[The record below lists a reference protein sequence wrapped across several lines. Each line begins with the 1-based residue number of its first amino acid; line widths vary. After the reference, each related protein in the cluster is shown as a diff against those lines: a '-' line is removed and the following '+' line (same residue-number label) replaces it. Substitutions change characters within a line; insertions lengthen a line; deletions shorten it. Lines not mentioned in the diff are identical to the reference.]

1 VSSDNKGSDKKDESF
16 DLLAHE
22 KKISELYQ
30 NTKAFQVEKS
40 SAQLDSKIMAMAK
53 QQLSGNSA
61 LLTQE
66 QSLSQQSLSNKNKQ
80 RKTQNKSPK
89 SWQWPFS
96 LVASVGLLGILFITQ
111 RDYFINP
118 SNIVVGETDIFNGPT
133 MQAPDISQSEK
144 YPQEIAVDQSFQEMK
159 SVSSSS
165 KSELLSYEEVMIDK
179 KVMLDK
185 EMHLDKD
192 MHLDKE
198 MLLDKEFSVVA
209 RKRLSISQPQK
220 ALEEQIV
227 EKSLLEDNSVK
238 TSMMSLSDMSE
249 LAGSLKIEQ
258 AIQNIS
264 KLEAS
269 ASSVDMQQILFKQLI
284 QYQKSHTEFE
294 ITEKYL
300 SVLTDEQIRKL
311 KTSG

>member
-1 VSSDNKGSDKKDESF
+1 VSSDNKGSDKKDETF

-30 NTKAFQVEKS
+30 NTQAFQAEKS
-40 SAQLDSKIMAMAK
+40 SARLDSKIMAMAK
-53 QQLSGNSA
+53 QQLSGNSG
-61 LLTQE
+61 LLIQE
-66 QSLSQQSLSNKNKQ
+66 QSLPQQSLNNKNKQ

-111 RDYFINP
+111 RYYFINP
-118 SNIVVGETDIFNGPT
+118 SNIVVGETDIFNEPT

-165 KSELLSYEEVMIDK
+165 KSELLSYKEVMIDK

-185 EMHLDKD
+185 EM
-192 MHLDKE
+192 
-198 MLLDKEFSVVA
+198 LLGKEFSAVA
-209 RKRLSISQPQK
+209 RKRILISQPQK
-220 ALEEQIV
+220 VLEEQIM

-258 AIQNIS
+258 ATQDIS

-284 QYQKSHTEFE
+284 QYQKSHIEFK

>member
-1 VSSDNKGSDKKDESF
+1 MSSDNKGSDKKDETF

-30 NTKAFQVEKS
+30 NTQAFQAEKS
-40 SAQLDSKIMAMAK
+40 SARLDSKIMAMAK
-53 QQLSGNSA
+53 QQLSGNSG
-61 LLTQE
+61 LLIQE
-66 QSLSQQSLSNKNKQ
+66 QSLPQQSLNNKNKQ

-111 RDYFINP
+111 RYYFINP
-118 SNIVVGETDIFNGPT
+118 SNIVVGETDIFNEPT

-165 KSELLSYEEVMIDK
+165 KSELLSYKEVMIDK

-185 EMHLDKD
+185 EM
-192 MHLDKE
+192 
-198 MLLDKEFSVVA
+198 LLDKEFSAVA
-209 RKRLSISQPQK
+209 RKRISISHPQK
-220 ALEEQIV
+220 VLEEQIM

-269 ASSVDMQQILFKQLI
+269 SSSVDMQQILFKQLI
-284 QYQKSHTEFE
+284 QYQKSHIEFK

>member
-1 VSSDNKGSDKKDESF
+1 MSSDNKGSDKKDESF

-30 NTKAFQVEKS
+30 STKAFQAEKS
-40 SAQLDSKIMAMAK
+40 STQLDSKIMAMAK
-53 QQLSGNSA
+53 QQLSGNSG

-66 QSLSQQSLSNKNKQ
+66 QSLAQQSLGNKNKQ
-80 RKTQNKSPK
+80 RKTQNNSPK
-89 SWQWPFS
+89 LWQWPFS

-111 RDYFINP
+111 REYFIYP
-118 SNIVVGETDIFNGPT
+118 SNIFVGETDIFNEPII
-133 MQAPDISQSEK
+133 QAPDISQSEK
-144 YPQEIAVDQSFQEMK
+144 HPQEIGVDHSFQEMK

-165 KSELLSYEEVMIDK
+165 KSELLSYKEVMIDK

-185 EMHLDKD
+185 DMHLDKD
-192 MHLDKE
+192 I
-198 MLLDKEFSVVA
+198 LLDKEFSAVA
-209 RKRLSISQPQK
+209 RKRISISQPQK
-220 ALEEQIV
+220 VLEEQIM

-238 TSMMSLSDMSE
+238 TSIMSLSDMSE
-249 LAGSLKIEQ
+249 LARSLKIEQ

-269 ASSVDMQQILFKQLI
+269 ASSVNMQQILFKQLI
-284 QYQKSHTEFE
+284 LYQKNYAEFE

-311 KTSG
+311 KVSG

>member
-1 VSSDNKGSDKKDESF
+1 MSSDNKGSDKKDETF

-30 NTKAFQVEKS
+30 NTKAFQAEKS

-53 QQLSGNSA
+53 QQLSGNSG

-66 QSLSQQSLSNKNKQ
+66 QSLHQQSLSNKNKQ
-80 RKTQNKSPK
+80 RKTQNMSPK

-118 SNIVVGETDIFNGPT
+118 SNIVVGETDIFNEPT
-133 MQAPDISQSEK
+133 MQVPDISQSEK

-165 KSELLSYEEVMIDK
+165 KSELLSYKEVMIDK

-185 EMHLDKD
+185 EM
-192 MHLDKE
+192 
-198 MLLDKEFSVVA
+198 LLDKEFSAVA
-209 RKRLSISQPQK
+209 RKRILISQPQK
-220 ALEEQIV
+220 VLEEQIM

-269 ASSVDMQQILFKQLI
+269 SSSVDMQQILFKQLI

-311 KTSG
+311 KISG

>member
-1 VSSDNKGSDKKDESF
+1 MSSDNKGSDKKDETF

-30 NTKAFQVEKS
+30 NTQAFQAEKS
-40 SAQLDSKIMAMAK
+40 SARLDSKIMAMAK
-53 QQLSGNSA
+53 QQLSGNSG
-61 LLTQE
+61 LLIQE
-66 QSLSQQSLSNKNKQ
+66 QSLPQQSLNNKNKQ

-111 RDYFINP
+111 RYYFINP
-118 SNIVVGETDIFNGPT
+118 SNIVVGETDIFNEPT

-165 KSELLSYEEVMIDK
+165 KSELLSYKEVMIDK

-185 EMHLDKD
+185 EM
-192 MHLDKE
+192 
-198 MLLDKEFSVVA
+198 LLGKEFSAVA
-209 RKRLSISQPQK
+209 RKRILISQPQK
-220 ALEEQIV
+220 VLEEQIM

-258 AIQNIS
+258 ATQDIS

-284 QYQKSHTEFE
+284 QYQKSHIEFK

>member
-1 VSSDNKGSDKKDESF
+1 MSSDNKGSDKKDETF

-30 NTKAFQVEKS
+30 NTQAFQAEKS
-40 SAQLDSKIMAMAK
+40 SARLDSKIMAMAK
-53 QQLSGNSA
+53 QQLSGNSG

-66 QSLSQQSLSNKNKQ
+66 QSLPQQSLNNKNKQ

-111 RDYFINP
+111 RYYFINP
-118 SNIVVGETDIFNGPT
+118 SNIVVGETDIFNEPT

-165 KSELLSYEEVMIDK
+165 KSELLSYKEVMIDK

-185 EMHLDKD
+185 EM
-192 MHLDKE
+192 
-198 MLLDKEFSVVA
+198 LLGKEFSAVA
-209 RKRLSISQPQK
+209 RKRILISQPQK
-220 ALEEQIV
+220 VLEEQIM

-258 AIQNIS
+258 ATQDIS

-284 QYQKSHTEFE
+284 QYQKSHIEFK